1 MNNLTDRELHGG
13 CACGA
18 FRFTARGTPSRVSL
32 CHCMTCRKH
41 LAAPFGAFAIYPADQ
56 VTLSSAPTIMFKS
69 SGDGR
74 RYSCAAC
81 GSPVYDRYDGQ
92 DEVELMFG
100 SFDDTSIFTPTYELW
115 VKRRENWLPP
125 LQHAPHLYDAD
136 RPATAP
142 REAPNEGSE
151 SL

>member
-1 MNNLTDRELHGG
+1 MSDLKDRELQGG

-18 FRFTARGTPSRVSL
+18 FRFTARGLPARVGL

-41 LAAPFGAFAIYPADQ
+41 LASPFGAFAIYPADQ
-56 VTLSSAPTIMFKS
+56 VYLGSAPTIMFRS

-81 GSPVYDRYDGQ
+81 GSPVYDQYDGN
-92 DEVELMFG
+92 DYVELMFG
-100 SFDDTSIFTPTYELW
+100 SFDDTSVFMPTYELW
-115 VKRRENWLPP
+115 AKRREAWLPALP
-125 LQHAPHLYDAD
+125 SAQHLYDEH

-142 REAPNEGSE
+142 RDAPDEGPE
-151 SL
+151 SP